1 MIGLLPFV
9 GLALLGCSPILFVA
23 WIWGRDIEES
33 RRWRDE
39 MGRRGR

>member
-1 MIGLLPFV
+1 MNGLLFV

-33 RRWRDE
+33 RRWHAE
-39 MGRRGR
+39 MERRR